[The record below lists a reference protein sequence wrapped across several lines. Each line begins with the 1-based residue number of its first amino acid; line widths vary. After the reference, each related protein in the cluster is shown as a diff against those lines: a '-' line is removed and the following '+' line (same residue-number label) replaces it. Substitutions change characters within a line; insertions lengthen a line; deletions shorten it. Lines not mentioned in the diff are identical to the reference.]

1 MQKNLKYNKYVHY
14 GILIIILVLQIVA
27 IIYAVSKREY
37 YHIDELYSY
46 GLMQYDRAFIFDNE
60 DFYNTWHTSDYFKDY
75 TRINEENKWNF
86 SAVYKNQ
93 IEDVHPPLYYLLL
106 RIANTFN
113 IGKFSIWPGTI
124 LNIIIFIFSS
134 IILYL
139 ISKHIFKNDY
149 CALLVCFI
157 SGFSPASIETVMYNR
172 MYQLLILN
180 ILILIYWHIKKIEV
194 SQLDLKDLIS
204 LCIMVIL
211 GFLTHYYYAIIAV
224 ILYIIYMFRYIK
236 AKNIQEAVKYT
247 LTLFASAL
255 ISIIIFPY
263 SINHIFFGYR
273 GKEVLSSNNFNDAIY
288 KLIENLSIINK
299 EFFNGYMLIIL
310 SIFIIALII
319 ALIKYLITKKELK
332 FDNNESIKYVVIPTI
347 LYILISAILS
357 PYCDLRY
364 MMPAIPII
372 FICIIYAL
380 FNIIKYILDT
390 KITFIIICILVVIF
404 SITAIPTLSNNSYT
418 YVNYK
423 AIKNNIEKNNL
434 KNKPCIA
441 FYIDA
446 SAQYTK
452 IMEAYQAFITF
463 DESYIMTKNVI
474 SSDNISKALENKNI
488 SDGIV
493 IIILYSQSKDII
505 NSVIN
510 TGKFKDIYY
519 QGRMYRFDV
528 FWIK

>member
-1 MQKNLKYNKYVHY
+1 MKNKNNIITSTLF
-14 GILIIILVLQIVA
+14 IIILTLQIIA

-60 DFYNTWHTSDYFKDY
+60 DFYNTWHTSEYFKDY
-75 TRINEENKWNF
+75 LRINEENKWDF

-93 IEDVHPPLYYLLL
+93 IEDVHPPVYYLLL
-106 RIANTFN
+106 RISNTFN
-113 IGKFSIWPGTI
+113 IGNFSIWPGTI

-134 IILYL
+134 IMIYL
-139 ISKHIFKNDY
+139 ISKKIFKSDY
-149 CALLVCFI
+149 MALIVCFF
-157 SGFSPASIETVMYNR
+157 SGFSLASIETVMYNR
-172 MYQLLILN
+172 MYQLFILN

-236 AKNIQEAVKYT
+236 EKNIQEAAKYT

-263 SINHIFFGYR
+263 SIKHIFFGYR
-273 GKEVLSSNNFNDAIY
+273 GKEVLSSNNFNNAIY
-288 KLIENLSIINK
+288 KLIENFKIINK

-310 SIFIIALII
+310 SIFIITLII
-319 ALIKYLITKKELK
+319 AMIKYLITKKELK
-332 FDNNESIKYVVIPTI
+332 FDNTENIKYIAIPTI
-347 LYILISAILS
+347 LYILIAAIVS

-364 MMPAIPII
+364 MMPAIPIT
-372 FICIIYAL
+372 FICIIYA
-380 FNIIKYILDT
+380 FYNIIKYILDT

-404 SITAIPTLSNNSYT
+404 SITTIPMLSNNSYT

-463 DESYIMTKNVI
+463 DESYIMTDNVI

-488 SDGIV
+488 SEG
-493 IIILYSQSKDII
+493 IIIITLFSQSEDII
-505 NSVIN
+505 KQIMN
-510 TGKFKDIYY
+510 TGNFKDVYY

-528 FWIK
+528 FLVK

>member
-1 MQKNLKYNKYVHY
+1 MKVLKSNVFK
-14 GILIIILVLQIVA
+14 ISLFIIILILQIIA
-27 IIYAVSKREY
+27 IVYSTSKREY

-46 GLMQYDRAFIFDNE
+46 GLIQYDKAFIFDNE
-60 DFYNTWHTSDYFKDY
+60 DFYNTWHSSEYFKDY
-75 TRINEENKWNF
+75 LITSEENKLDF

-93 IEDVHPPLYYLLL
+93 IEDVHPPVYYLLL

-113 IGKFSIWPGTI
+113 IGRFSIWPGTI

-139 ISKHIFKNDY
+139 ISKNILKNDY

-157 SGFSPASIETVMYNR
+157 SGFSLASIETVMYNR

-180 ILILIYWHIKKIEV
+180 ILILIYWHIKKMEV
-194 SQLDLKDLIS
+194 SQLNLKDLIP

-211 GFLTHYYYAIIAV
+211 GFLTHYYYVIIAV
-224 ILYIIYMFRYIK
+224 ILYIMYMFKYIK
-236 AKNIQEAVKYT
+236 ARQIKEAIKYT

-273 GKEVLSSNNFNDAIY
+273 GKEVLSSNNFSNVIY
-288 KLIENLSIINK
+288 KLIENLNIINK
-299 EFFNGYMLIIL
+299 EFFNGYIFIIL
-310 SIFIIALII
+310 LIFIIALII
-319 ALIKYLITKKELK
+319 VT
-332 FDNNESIKYVVIPTI
+332 IKYVKTKRNEIFENGQTIKYIAIPTI
-347 LYILISAILS
+347 LYILIASILS

-364 MMPAIPII
+364 MMPVIPIT
-372 FICIIYAL
+372 FLCILYVLYNLIS
-380 FNIIKYILDT
+380 YIVD
-390 KITFIIICILVVIF
+390 KKKTFMIICILGIVF
-404 SITAIPTLSNNSYT
+404 SITTIPMLSDNLYT
-418 YVNYK
+418 FTNYK
-423 AIKNNIEKNNL
+423 IVKDNIETNNL
-434 KNKPCIA
+434 KDKPCIA
-441 FYIDA
+441 CYIDA

-452 IMEAYQAFITF
+452 IMEVYQAFISF
-463 DESYIMTKNVI
+463 DESYIMTDDI
-474 SSDNISKALENKNI
+474 ILSENISKVLENKDI

-493 IIILYSQSKDII
+493 IITVFSQSEDII
-505 NSVIN
+505 NSVMN
-510 TGKFKDIYY
+510 TGNFKDVYY